1 MRSTRTSKAVQ
12 DFVGEVCKE
21 IRFRSVHAKISKELR
36 DHIEDQ
42 KGEYLQQGFSEEVAT
57 SLAIEQMGDPS
68 LVGKQFNRTYQPK
81 TEWSILLITALL
93 ISIGGVIQFFVSSQ
107 MNTIGIHSFSYFVK
121 YVPIGI
127 VIFAGM
133 YFFNYTWFVR
143 HSRVIYFSL
152 IFITLVG
159 FYMFSLK
166 MNGSYF
172 HVQYLS
178 LLLIP
183 VLAGVIY
190 SYRNKGWLG
199 IFYSYMYYG
208 VAAYLCLIAPSSSA
222 LVLLT
227 VSYLIILT
235 VAVAR
240 GAFGNIR
247 RFVLPLI
254 YTLTLL
260 ILGLP
265 MATTS
270 YRLLKLKMMFRPE
283 LDPLGAG
290 YLQTTVQNIITSSKP
305 IGASFIGNMTVE
317 EILPSWTTDF
327 SLTYLIAKIGYIPG
341 MTIIVILLMLIAR
354 MFSSVLK
361 QKNTPAFL
369 VACAACLAI
378 AGQIIFYL
386 LTNLGLIMPLSFY
399 LPFVSYGAYGFMMNM
414 ALMGLLLSVYRRTN
428 IVAEEYP
435 N

>member
-1 MRSTRTSKAVQ
+1 
-12 DFVGEVCKE
+12 
-21 IRFRSVHAKISKELR
+21 
-36 DHIEDQ
+36 
-42 KGEYLQQGFSEEVAT
+42 
-57 SLAIEQMGDPS
+57 
-68 LVGKQFNRTYQPK
+68 
-81 TEWSILLITALL
+81 
-93 ISIGGVIQFFVSSQ
+93 
-107 MNTIGIHSFSYFVK
+107 
-121 YVPIGI
+121 
-127 VIFAGM
+127 
-133 YFFNYTWFVR
+133 
-143 HSRVIYFSL
+143 
-152 IFITLVG
+152 
-159 FYMFSLK
+159 MFSLK

-247 RFVLPLI
+247 RFVLPQI

-290 YLQTTVQNIITSSKP
+290 
-305 IGASFIGNMTVE
+305 
-317 EILPSWTTDF
+317 
-327 SLTYLIAKIGYIPG
+327 
-341 MTIIVILLMLIAR
+341 
-354 MFSSVLK
+354 
-361 QKNTPAFL
+361 
-369 VACAACLAI
+369 
-378 AGQIIFYL
+378 
-386 LTNLGLIMPLSFY
+386 
-399 LPFVSYGAYGFMMNM
+399 
-414 ALMGLLLSVYRRTN
+414 
-428 IVAEEYP
+428 
-435 N
+435 